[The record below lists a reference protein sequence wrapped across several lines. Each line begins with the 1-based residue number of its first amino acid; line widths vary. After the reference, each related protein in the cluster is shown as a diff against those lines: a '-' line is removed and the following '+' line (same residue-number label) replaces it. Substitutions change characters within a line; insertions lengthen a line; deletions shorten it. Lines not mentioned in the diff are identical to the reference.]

1 MHDMMTCVS
10 GRVFEAERRIRLSD
24 TDAAGRLR
32 LDAVAR
38 YLQDVAG
45 DDVEDAGWGA
55 DEHVW
60 VVRRLEVDV
69 VRQFAGDERV
79 RLATWCSGTGAS
91 AAGRHTRLS
100 GDRGGS
106 IETET
111 VWIHLDR
118 GGRPLRLSERF
129 HAVYGPSAAG
139 RRVSTRL
146 SLPEPPPEAE
156 RVPWQ
161 LRRADVDL
169 LGHVNNAAYW
179 AAVEEVMREP
189 PARAVL
195 EYRRPLDLSDP
206 VELLVAGGLVGFA
219 VGGDVRAVAS
229 LGTGDSPRF
238 PA

>member
-1 MHDMMTCVS
+1 MTGVS
-10 GRVFEAERRIRLSD
+10 GRVFESERRIRLSD

-45 DDVEDAGWGA
+45 DDVEDAGWSA

-60 VVRRLEVDV
+60 VVRP
-69 VRQFAGDERV
+69 FAGDERV
-79 RLATWCSGTGAS
+79 ALATWCSGTGAS

-100 GDRGGS
+100 GDRGGL

-118 GGRPLRLSERF
+118 EGRPLRLSERF
-129 HAVYGPSAAG
+129 HAVYGPSAGG

-146 SLPEPPPEAE
+146 ALPDPPRDAE
-156 RVPWQ
+156 RVAWQ
-161 LRRADVDL
+161 LRVADVDL

-179 AAVEEVMREP
+179 AAVEEAAGAP
-189 PARAVL
+189 PAHAVL
-195 EYRRPLDLSDP
+195 EYRRPLDVADP
-206 VELLVAGGLVGFA
+206 VELLVADGLVGFA
-219 VGGDVRAVAS
+219 VGDEVRAVAR
-229 LGTGDSPRF
+229 TR
-238 PA
+238 

>member
-1 MHDMMTCVS
+1 MMTSVS
-10 GRVFEAERRIRLSD
+10 GRVYESERRIRLSD
-24 TDAAGRLR
+24 TDAGGRLR

-45 DDVEDAGWGA
+45 DDVEDAGWSA

-60 VVRRLEVDV
+60 VVRRLEVEV

-79 RLATWCSGTGAS
+79 ALATWCSGVGAS
-91 AAGRHTRLS
+91 AAGRHTRLA
-100 GDRGGS
+100 GDRGGL

-111 VWIHLDR
+111 AWIHLDR
-118 GGRPLRLSERF
+118 EGRPLRLPERF

-146 SLPEPPPEAE
+146 SLPDPPAEAG

-161 LRRADVDL
+161 LRVADVDV

-179 AAVEEVMREP
+179 AAVEEVVREP
-189 PARAVL
+189 PVHAVL
-195 EYRRPLDLSDP
+195 EYRRPLDLADP
-206 VELLVAGGLVGFA
+206 VELLVADGVVGFA
-219 VGGDVRAVAS
+219 VGDDVRAVAR
-229 LGTGDSPRF
+229 TR
-238 PA
+238 